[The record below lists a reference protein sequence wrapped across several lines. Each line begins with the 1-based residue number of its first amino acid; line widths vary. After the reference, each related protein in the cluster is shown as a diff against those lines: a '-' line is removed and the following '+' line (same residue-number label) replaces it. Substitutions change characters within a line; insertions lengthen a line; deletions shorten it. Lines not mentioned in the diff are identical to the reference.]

1 MEEICF
7 GFLLMLDFGFEMV
20 LFLSLGNLLVYFV
33 FFVYLNDLNFFINGF
48 FLFVDEGI
56 GVDF

>member
-1 MEEICF
+1 
-7 GFLLMLDFGFEMV
+7 MLDFGFEMV